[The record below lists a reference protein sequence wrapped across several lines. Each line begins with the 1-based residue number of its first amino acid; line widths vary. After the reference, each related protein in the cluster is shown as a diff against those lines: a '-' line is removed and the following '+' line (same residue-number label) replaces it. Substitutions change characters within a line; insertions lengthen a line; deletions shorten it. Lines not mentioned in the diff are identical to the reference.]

1 MSKASKYQISAI
13 KYRPLD
19 FENVIGQKHITDTLK
34 KAISQ
39 KKVAKSFLFC
49 GPKGVGKTTC
59 ARILAR
65 KLNNVIEL
73 DSAYELDAASNNSV
87 DDIKDIIKKL
97 NYLPFCGKY
106 NIYIIDEVH
115 MLSHSAFNA
124 FLKVLEEP
132 PSHVIFIL
140 ATTEKNKVLPT
151 VLSRCQIYDFKH
163 INIKNLMKALIKIC
177 TLENVEYEK
186 DALLLIAENSEGSLR
201 DALSSFDRLKLF
213 SNNKISRKIVAK
225 QLGILDIQYCLQI
238 TELIIEKNIIDKNI
252 LKTLLYFEKLIK
264 KGINRNCFI
273 NHIAAHFR
281 NLLVLKNNGTIQFF
295 NYSEKFKNRLYAQS
309 KKVSYNFLI
318 KALIICE
325 KTDNFIRKS
334 YNKRLTIEITLV
346 KLIELNFSMRQEEY
360 ENL

>member
-19 FENVIGQKHITDTLK
+19 FDNVIGQKHITDPLK
-34 KAISQ
+34 KAISHQ
-39 KKVAKSFLFC
+39 KVAKSFLFC

-65 KLNNVIEL
+65 KLNNTIECE
-73 DSAYELDAASNNSV
+73 SVYELDAASNNSV
-87 DDIKDIIKKL
+87 DDIKNIIKKL
-97 NYLPFCGKY
+97 NYLPFGGKY

-124 FLKVLEEP
+124 LLKVLEEP

-140 ATTEKNKVLPT
+140 ATTEKKKVLPT

-177 TLENVEYEK
+177 TLENIAYENE
-186 DALLLIAENSEGSLR
+186 ALLLIAEDSEGSLR
-201 DALSSFDRLKLF
+201 DALSSFDKLKLF
-213 SNNKISRKIVAK
+213 SKNKISRKLVAK

-238 TELIIEKNIIDKNI
+238 TELIIDQKLFKIF
-252 LKTLLYFEKLIK
+252 LYFEQLLKQGLNI
-264 KGINRNCFI
+264 NCFI
-273 NHIAAHFR
+273 NHMAAHFR
-281 NLLVLKNNGTIQFF
+281 NLLVLQNNGRIQCF

-309 KKVSYNFLI
+309 KKISYNFLI

-325 KTDNFIRKS
+325 KTDKFLRKS

-346 KLIELNFSMRQEEY
+346 KLIELNFSKIY
-360 ENL
+360 K